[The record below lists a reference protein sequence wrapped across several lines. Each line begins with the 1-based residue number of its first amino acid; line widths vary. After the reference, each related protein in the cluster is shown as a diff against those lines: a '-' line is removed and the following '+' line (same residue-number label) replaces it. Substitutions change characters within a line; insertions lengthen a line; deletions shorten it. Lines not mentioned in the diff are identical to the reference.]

1 MNNPISAME
10 FDSIIPVD
18 DVCMAIGL
26 VCLSQRRYLR
36 HYLSPNGGE
45 LTVNTARNEW
55 AIKNPDSFGSA
66 SDLARKLCVADG
78 DNFSKAM
85 QMIEKLYLERENM
98 PSQFPYSPI
107 SRPVWDFTDAC
118 HPKDTTIGSM
128 ITRLGLSMNTVRLFS
143 LEGSLPKAKGKGSER
158 VIAFRCGEASDNFI
172 AFNGKSFR
180 QIGESGM
187 TVFGERR
194 KDQVCMV
201 YENPLDFMALM
212 ESVERN
218 GVYPVMARR
227 YHIILNGKKGIREA
241 CEYLKANP
249 DFLEVRC
256 FMPKTEAGARLFTAI
271 NDAIKGT
278 AINRSDLYRGYGS
291 LLGKYAPKEPES
303 YRIWREAQRVQVVK
317 ADERIVR
324 QSESKPRVA
333 HAPMLGEK
341 KSAVIDRKD
350 GGLKL

>member
-1 MNNPISAME
+1 ME

-26 VCLSQRRYLR
+26 VCRSQRRALR
-36 HYLSPNGGE
+36 HYLLPDGGE
-45 LTVNTARNEW
+45 LTVNSARNEW
-55 AIKNPDSFGSA
+55 TIKNPDSFGTA
-66 SDLARKLCVADG
+66 SDLARKSDIAD
-78 DNFSKAM
+78 DDDLSKAM
-85 QMIEKLYLERENM
+85 KMVEQLYQERENM

-107 SRPVWDFTDAC
+107 SRPAWDFTDTC
-118 HPKDTTIGSM
+118 HPEDKTIGSM
-128 ITRLGLSMNTVRLFS
+128 ITRFGLSMNTVRLFS

-158 VIAFRCGEASDNFI
+158 VIAFRCGEDSDNFI

-180 QIGESGM
+180 QIGEPGM

-201 YENPLDFMALM
+201 YENPFDFMALM

-218 GVYPVMARR
+218 SVYPVMARR
-227 YHIILNGKKGIREA
+227 YHIILNGRKGIRAA

-256 FMPKTEAGARLFTAI
+256 FMPATEVGARLFAAI
-271 NDAIKGT
+271 NDAVKGT
-278 AINRSDLYRGYGS
+278 AVNRSDLYRGNGS
-291 LLGKYAPKEPES
+291 LLGRYAPKVPES
-303 YRIWREAQRVQVVK
+303 YRKWREAQRVQSLK

-324 QSESKPRVA
+324 QSEPKPKVT
-333 HAPMLGEK
+333 HIPTIGEK
-341 KSAVIDRKD
+341 KSAIIDRKD

>member
-1 MNNPISAME
+1 ME
-10 FDSIIPVD
+10 FDSIIPAD

-26 VCLSQRRYLR
+26 VCQSQRRALR
-36 HYLSPNGGE
+36 HYLLPDGGE
-45 LTVNTARNEW
+45 LTVNTTRNEW

-66 SDLARKLCVADG
+66 SDLARKFDIADG
-78 DNFSKAM
+78 DDFSRAM
-85 QMIEKLYLERENM
+85 QMVEKLFSERENL

-107 SRPVWDFTDAC
+107 SRPVWDFTDTC
-118 HPKDTTIGSM
+118 HPKDTTGGM
-128 ITRLGLSMNTVRLFS
+128 ITRIGLSMNTVRFFS
-143 LEGSLPKAKGKGSER
+143 LEGSLPKAKGKSSER
-158 VIAFRCGEASDNFI
+158 VIAFRCGEGSDNFI

-218 GVYPVMARR
+218 GVYPVIARR
-227 YHIILNGKKGIREA
+227 YHIILNGRKGIREA

-256 FMPKTEAGARLFTAI
+256 FMPATESGTRLFAAI
-271 NDAIKGT
+271 NDAVKGT
-278 AINRSDLYRGYGS
+278 AINRSDLYRDFGS
-291 LLGKYAPKEPES
+291 LLGKYAPKVPES
-303 YRIWREAQRVQVVK
+303 YRKWREVQRVQYLK
-317 ADERIVR
+317 ADELIVR
-324 QSESKPRVA
+324 QSEPEPNVSNSPI
-333 HAPMLGEK
+333 LGEK
-341 KSAVIDRKD
+341 KSAIIDRKD

>member
-1 MNNPISAME
+1 MD
-10 FDSIIPVD
+10 FDSIIPAD

-26 VCLSQRRYLR
+26 VCQSQRRTLR
-36 HYLSPNGGE
+36 HYLLPDGAE

-55 AIKNPDSFGSA
+55 AGKNPDSFGSA
-66 SDLARKLCVADG
+66 SDLARKLGIAHG
-78 DNFSKAM
+78 DDFSKAM
-85 QMIEKLYLERENM
+85 QMVEKLYLERENM

-107 SRPVWDFTDAC
+107 SRPVWNFTETC
-118 HPKDTTIGSM
+118 HPNNTTIGGM
-128 ITRLGLSMNTVRLFS
+128 ITRIGLSMNTVRLFS

-158 VIAFRCGEASDNFI
+158 VIAFRCGEDSDNFI
-172 AFNGKSFR
+172 TFNGKSFR
-180 QIGESGM
+180 QIGEPGM

-227 YHIILNGKKGIREA
+227 YHIILNGRKGIREA

-249 DFLEVRC
+249 NLLEVRC
-256 FMPKTEAGARLFTAI
+256 FMPATEAGARLFTAI
-271 NDAIKGT
+271 NDAVKGT

-291 LLGKYAPKEPES
+291 LLGRYAPEVPES
-303 YRIWREAQRVQVVK
+303 YRKWREAQRVQSIK
-317 ADERIVR
+317 TDERIVR
-324 QSESKPRVA
+324 QSEPKPKVT
-333 HAPMLGEK
+333 HTTVLGEK
-341 KSAVIDRKD
+341 KSATIDRKD

>member
-1 MNNPISAME
+1 ME
-10 FDSIIPVD
+10 FDSIIPAD
-18 DVCMAIGL
+18 DVCMAISL
-26 VCLSQRRYLR
+26 VCQSQRRSLR
-36 HYLSPNGGE
+36 HYLLPDGGE

-66 SDLARKLCVADG
+66 SDLVRKLCIADG
-78 DNFSKAM
+78 DDFSKAM
-85 QMIEKLYLERENM
+85 QMVEKLYLERENLT
-98 PSQFPYSPI
+98 SQFPYSPI
-107 SRPVWDFTDAC
+107 SRPVWDFTDTC

-128 ITRLGLSMNTVRLFS
+128 ITRLGLSMNTARLFS

-158 VIAFRCGEASDNFI
+158 VIAFRCGKDSDNYI

-194 KDQVCMV
+194 KDQMCMV

-227 YHIILNGKKGIREA
+227 YHIILNGRKGIREA

-256 FMPKTEAGARLFTAI
+256 FMPATDAGTRLFTAI
-271 NDAIKGT
+271 NDAVKGT
-278 AINRSDLYRGYGS
+278 AINRSDLYRGNVS
-291 LLGKYAPKEPES
+291 LLGKYAQKVPES
-303 YRIWREAQRVQVVK
+303 YRKWREEQRVQSVK

-324 QSESKPRVA
+324 QSEPWQKVTHS
-333 HAPMLGEK
+333 PMLGEK

>member
-1 MNNPISAME
+1 ME
-10 FDSIIPVD
+10 FDSIIPAD

-26 VCLSQRRYLR
+26 VCQSQHRALR
-36 HYLSPNGGE
+36 HYLLPDGGE

-66 SDLARKLCVADG
+66 SDLARKVDIAHG
-78 DNFSKAM
+78 DDFSKAM
-85 QMIEKLYLERENM
+85 QMVEKLYLERENL
-98 PSQFPYSPI
+98 PWQFPYSPI
-107 SRPVWDFTDAC
+107 SRPVWNFTETC
-118 HPKDTTIGSM
+118 HPKDTAIGSM
-128 ITRLGLSMNTVRLFS
+128 ITRIGLSMNTVRLFS

-158 VIAFRCGEASDNFI
+158 VIAFRCGEDSDNFI

-180 QIGESGM
+180 QIGEPGM

-227 YHIILNGKKGIREA
+227 YHIILNGRKGIREA

-256 FMPKTEAGARLFTAI
+256 FIPASESGTRLFAAI

-291 LLGKYAPKEPES
+291 LLGKYALKVPGS
-303 YRIWREAQRVQVVK
+303 YRKWREAQRAQSIK

-324 QSESKPRVA
+324 QSQPKPNVSNR
-333 HAPMLGEK
+333 PMLGEK
-341 KSAVIDRKD
+341 KSAIINRKD

>member
-1 MNNPISAME
+1 
-10 FDSIIPVD
+10 
-18 DVCMAIGL
+18 
-26 VCLSQRRYLR
+26 
-36 HYLSPNGGE
+36 
-45 LTVNTARNEW
+45 
-55 AIKNPDSFGSA
+55 
-66 SDLARKLCVADG
+66 
-78 DNFSKAM
+78 
-85 QMIEKLYLERENM
+85 
-98 PSQFPYSPI
+98 
-107 SRPVWDFTDAC
+107 
-118 HPKDTTIGSM
+118 M
-128 ITRLGLSMNTVRLFS
+128 ITRIGLSMNTVRLFS
-143 LEGSLPKAKGKGSER
+143 LEGSLPKAKGNGSER
-158 VIAFRCGEASDNFI
+158 VIAFRCGEDSDNFI
-172 AFNGKSFR
+172 TFNGKSFR

-227 YHIILNGKKGIREA
+227 YHIILNGRKGIREA

-256 FMPKTEAGARLFTAI
+256 FVPATESGTRLFSVI

-278 AINRSDLYRGYGS
+278 AINRSDLYRGYMS
-291 LLGKYAPKEPES
+291 LLGKYAPNVPEN
-303 YRIWREAQRVQVVK
+303 YQKWMEAQRVQSVK

-324 QSESKPRVA
+324 QSEPKPKVT
-333 HAPMLGEK
+333 HTPTLGEK
-341 KSAVIDRKD
+341 KSAVIDRTD

>member
-1 MNNPISAME
+1 ME

-26 VCLSQRRYLR
+26 VCQSQHRALR
-36 HYLSPNGGE
+36 HYLLPDGGE

-66 SDLARKLCVADG
+66 SDLARKFDIADG
-78 DNFSKAM
+78 DDFSIAM
-85 QMIEKLYLERENM
+85 QMVEKLYSERENL

-107 SRPVWDFTDAC
+107 SRSVWDFTETC
-118 HPKDTTIGSM
+118 HPKDTAIGSM
-128 ITRLGLSMNTVRLFS
+128 ITRIGLSMNTVGLFS

-158 VIAFRCGEASDNFI
+158 VIAFRCGEDSDNFI

-194 KDQVCMV
+194 KDQVCIV

-212 ESVERN
+212 ESGERN

-227 YHIILNGKKGIREA
+227 YHIILNGRKGIREA
-241 CEYLKANP
+241 CEYMKANP
-249 DFLEVRC
+249 DFLEIRC
-256 FMPKTEAGARLFTAI
+256 VMPATEAGTRLFATI
-271 NDAIKGT
+271 NDAVKGT
-278 AINRSDLYRGYGS
+278 AINRLDLYRGNVS
-291 LLGKYAPKEPES
+291 LFGRYVPKVPES
-303 YRIWREAQRVQVVK
+303 YRKWREAQRAQSVK

-324 QSESKPRVA
+324 QSEPKPRVA
-333 HAPMLGEK
+333 NSPMLGEK
-341 KSAVIDRKD
+341 KSATIDRKD

>member
-1 MNNPISAME
+1 ME
-10 FDSIIPVD
+10 FDSIIPAD
-18 DVCMAIGL
+18 DVCIAIGL
-26 VCLSQRRYLR
+26 VCQSQRRALR
-36 HYLSPNGGE
+36 HYLLPDGGE

-55 AIKNPDSFGSA
+55 AIKNPDSFGTA
-66 SDLARKLCVADG
+66 SDLARKFDIADG
-78 DNFSKAM
+78 DDFSKAM
-85 QMIEKLYLERENM
+85 QMVEKLYSERENL
-98 PSQFPYSPI
+98 PLQFPYSPI
-107 SRPVWDFTDAC
+107 SRPAWDFTETC
-118 HPKDTTIGSM
+118 HPKDTAIGSM
-128 ITRLGLSMNTVRLFS
+128 ITRIGLSMNTVRLFS

-158 VIAFRCGEASDNFI
+158 VIAFRCGEDSDNFI

-180 QIGESGM
+180 QIGEPGM

-227 YHIILNGKKGIREA
+227 YHIILNGRKGIREA

-256 FMPKTEAGARLFTAI
+256 FIPASESGTRLFAAI

-291 LLGKYAPKEPES
+291 LLGKYALKVPGS
-303 YRIWREAQRVQVVK
+303 YRKWREAQRAQSIK

-324 QSESKPRVA
+324 QSQPKPNVSNR
-333 HAPMLGEK
+333 PMLGEK
-341 KSAVIDRKD
+341 KSAIINRKD

>member
-1 MNNPISAME
+1 ME
-10 FDSIIPVD
+10 FDSIIPAD

-26 VCLSQRRYLR
+26 VCQSQRRALR
-36 HYLSPNGGE
+36 HYPLPDGGE

-55 AIKNPDSFGSA
+55 AVKNPDSFGSA
-66 SDLARKLCVADG
+66 SDLARKLDIAHG
-78 DNFSKAM
+78 DDFSKVM
-85 QMIEKLYLERENM
+85 QMVEKLYLQRENM

-107 SRPVWDFTDAC
+107 SRPVWDFTETC

-128 ITRLGLSMNTVRLFS
+128 ITRIGLSMNTVRLFS
-143 LEGSLPKAKGKGSER
+143 LEGSLPKAKGKGLER
-158 VIAFRCGEASDNFI
+158 VIAFRCGEDSDNFI

-187 TVFGERR
+187 TEFDERR
-194 KDQVCMV
+194 KDQICMV

-218 GVYPVMARR
+218 GVYPVIARR
-227 YHIILNGKKGIREA
+227 YHIILNGRKGIREA

-256 FMPKTEAGARLFTAI
+256 FMPATEVGTRLLSVI
-271 NDAIKGT
+271 NDAVKGT

-291 LLGKYAPKEPES
+291 LLGKYAPNVPES
-303 YRIWREAQRVQVVK
+303 YRKWREAQRAQSVK

-324 QSESKPRVA
+324 QSEPKPRVA
-333 HAPMLGEK
+333 NSQMLGEK
-341 KSAVIDRKD
+341 KSAIIDRKD

>member
-1 MNNPISAME
+1 ME
-10 FDSIIPVD
+10 FDSIIPAD

-26 VCLSQRRYLR
+26 VCLSQRRSLR
-36 HYLSPNGGE
+36 HYLLPDGGE

-66 SDLARKLCVADG
+66 SDFARKYDIADG
-78 DNFSKAM
+78 DDFSRAM
-85 QMIEKLYLERENM
+85 QMVEKLYSERENL

-107 SRPVWDFTDAC
+107 SRPVWDFTDTC
-118 HPKDTTIGSM
+118 HPKDTAIGCM
-128 ITRLGLSMNTVRLFS
+128 ITRIGLSMNTVRLFS

-158 VIAFRCGEASDNFI
+158 VIAFRCGEDSDNFI

-180 QIGESGM
+180 QIGEPGM

-227 YHIILNGKKGIREA
+227 YHIILNGRKGIREA

-256 FMPKTEAGARLFTAI
+256 FIPASESGTRLFAAI

-291 LLGKYAPKEPES
+291 LLGRYAPKVPES
-303 YRIWREAQRVQVVK
+303 YRKWRETQHVQSVK

-324 QSESKPRVA
+324 QPEPKPKVT
-333 HAPMLGEK
+333 HTPTLGEK
-341 KSAVIDRKD
+341 KSAVIDRTD

>member
-1 MNNPISAME
+1 ME
-10 FDSIIPVD
+10 FDSIIPAD

-26 VCLSQRRYLR
+26 VCQSQCRSLR
-36 HYLSPNGGE
+36 HYLLPDGGE

-55 AIKNPDSFGSA
+55 AIKNPDSFGTA
-66 SDLARKLCVADG
+66 SDLVRKLCIADG
-78 DNFSKAM
+78 DDFSKAM
-85 QMIEKLYLERENM
+85 QMVEKLYLERENL

-107 SRPVWDFTDAC
+107 SRSVWDFTGTC
-118 HPKDTTIGSM
+118 HPKDTAIGGM
-128 ITRLGLSMNTVRLFS
+128 ITRIGLSMNTVRLFS

-158 VIAFRCGEASDNFI
+158 VIAFRCGEDSDNFI

-180 QIGESGM
+180 QIGEPGM

-227 YHIILNGKKGIREA
+227 YHIILNGRKGIREA

-256 FMPKTEAGARLFTAI
+256 FIPASESGTRLFAAI

-291 LLGKYAPKEPES
+291 LLGKYALKVPGS
-303 YRIWREAQRVQVVK
+303 YRKWREAQRAQSIK

-324 QSESKPRVA
+324 QSQPKPNVSNR
-333 HAPMLGEK
+333 PMLGEK
-341 KSAVIDRKD
+341 KSAIINRKD

>member
-1 MNNPISAME
+1 ME
-10 FDSIIPVD
+10 FDSIIPAD

-26 VCLSQRRYLR
+26 VCQSQRRALR
-36 HYLSPNGGE
+36 HYLLPDGGE

-66 SDLARKLCVADG
+66 SDLARKFGIAYGED
-78 DNFSKAM
+78 FSKAM
-85 QMIEKLYLERENM
+85 KMVEQLYQERENM
-98 PSQFPYSPI
+98 SSQFPYSPI
-107 SRPVWDFTDAC
+107 SRPVWDFTDTC

-143 LEGSLPKAKGKGSER
+143 LEGSLPKTKGNGSER
-158 VIAFRCGEASDNFI
+158 VIAFRCGEDADNFI

-180 QIGESGM
+180 QIGEPGM

-227 YHIILNGKKGIREA
+227 YHIILNSRKGIREA
-241 CEYLKANP
+241 CEYLKVNP

-256 FMPKTEAGARLFTAI
+256 FMPVTEAGARLFSAI

-278 AINRSDLYRGYGS
+278 AINRSDLYRGNVS
-291 LLGKYAPKEPES
+291 LLGRYAPKVPDS
-303 YRIWREAQRVQVVK
+303 YRKWKEAQRVQSVK
-317 ADERIVR
+317 TDERIVR

>member
-1 MNNPISAME
+1 ME
-10 FDSIIPVD
+10 FDSIIPAD
-18 DVCMAIGL
+18 DVCMAIDL
-26 VCLSQRRYLR
+26 VCLSQRRSLRYYL
-36 HYLSPNGGE
+36 LPGDSE

-66 SDLARKLCVADG
+66 SDLARKFDIADG
-78 DNFSKAM
+78 DDFSKAM
-85 QMIEKLYLERENM
+85 QMVEKLYLERENM

-107 SRPVWDFTDAC
+107 SRTVWDFTETS

-128 ITRLGLSMNTVRLFS
+128 ITRIGLSMNTVRLFS
-143 LEGSLPKAKGKGSER
+143 LECSLPKAKGKGSER
-158 VIAFRCGEASDNFI
+158 VIAFRCAADADNFI
-172 AFNGKSFR
+172 AFNSKSFR
-180 QIGESGM
+180 QIGEPGM

-227 YHIILNGKKGIREA
+227 YHIILNGRKGIREA

-256 FMPKTEAGARLFTAI
+256 FMPATEAGARLFTAI
-271 NDAIKGT
+271 NDAAKGT

-291 LLGKYAPKEPES
+291 LLGRYAPKVPES
-303 YRIWREAQRVQVVK
+303 YRKWKEAQRVQSVK

-324 QSESKPRVA
+324 QSEPKPRFA
-333 HAPMLGEK
+333 NSPMLGEK
-341 KSAVIDRKD
+341 KSATIDRTD